1 MPEYDPTF
9 AYEIAS
15 NGTEQMWIETDG
27 TPYLYYTG
35 PDSRELKAYLHCDH
49 SATTPV
55 ATTDGD
61 SKVIFRYVSV

>member
-1 MPEYDPTF
+1 MFNPTN

-27 TPYLYYTG
+27 TPYVYYVYVG
-35 PDSRELKAYLHCDH
+35 ADKMELKVFLHCNY

-61 SKVIFRYVSV
+61 SKEEFVVVSV